1 MARPTDLT
9 PDLHTQLI
17 NVLSTGVPIRD
28 ACAFVGINES
38 TYFKWMKRG
47 EAGRKGD
54 ERYIEFFQSATRAR
68 VQARVGA
75 VAKIRQSVLE
85 GNTEDARWFL
95 ERSDPTNWG
104 RKDVLIQLGLDPA
117 LLKDLKAKADAA
129 NVDLASVF
137 ESMLNEFANL
147 SAANS
152 EE

>member
-1 MARPTDLT
+1 MARPPKRQVDPVIEKKLIEVLT
-9 PDLHTQLI
+9 SGATVKD
-17 NVLSTGVPIRD
+17 S
-28 ACAFVGINES
+28 CAFVGIS
-38 TYFKWMKRG
+38 TEQFYNDLKRFPDFRDAI
-47 EAGRKGD
+47 EKARATAKVSSVAVIRKAS
-54 ERYIEFFQSATRAR
+54 QTNW
-68 VQARVGA
+68 QAA
-75 VAKIRQSVLE
+75 A
-85 GNTEDARWFL
+85 WFL